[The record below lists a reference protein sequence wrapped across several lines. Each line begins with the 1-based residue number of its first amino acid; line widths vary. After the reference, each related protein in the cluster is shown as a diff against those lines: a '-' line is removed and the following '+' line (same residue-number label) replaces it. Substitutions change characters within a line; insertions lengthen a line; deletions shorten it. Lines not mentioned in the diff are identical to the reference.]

1 MSSFGLSYAPSETL
15 GFIPERLARLTA
27 IMARKVEEKKAPGVS
42 MLIARHGRI
51 AHRASVGAL
60 RPGGPAMTDDAIF
73 RIYSMTK
80 PIVSVAAMMLVEE
93 GHLLITDP
101 VSKFIP
107 AFENTKVGIVN
118 GDKLDL
124 APLKRPITVQDLMRH
139 TSGLT
144 YDYTGASP
152 VQKLVAASGVGSQKR
167 TLAEQVEALAAL
179 PLMHQPGEVWEYS
192 LSTDVLGRVVEIVE
206 GAKLGEVLSARIF
219 EPLGMDDTAFFIPPS
234 KLPREAKPMSP
245 QVYTSLG
252 LDPNPMTEPPRFE
265 SGGGGLLSTIGDYAR
280 FAAMLSSGG
289 ELDGVRILGPRMI
302 RFMASDH
309 LGSRCRPQPRAACA
323 GPRIRP
329 RLRRAPAIWTRDDAR
344 IGRRLFLGR
353 LGGNDIQGFA
363 ARLPVRDF
371 HDPGAGQSRAFWLDV
386 WQSAQR
392 GNPLTLRQPK
402 EKAMSSFA
410 LPYAPSETLGF
421 IPERLERLTAIMA
434 RQVEEKKAPGVSML
448 IARHGKIAYREMVG
462 ALRPGGPAMTDDA
475 IFRIYSM
482 TKPIVSV
489 AAMMLVE
496 EGRLLITDPVSKY
509 IPAFANTKVGV
520 ANGDKI
526 DLAPLKRPITV
537 QDLMRHTSG
546 LTYGFTGASPVQKLV
561 KAANVADSNRTSAEN
576 VEAMAAL
583 PLMHQPG
590 EVWEY
595 SLSTDVLGRI
605 VEIVEGARSARSCM
619 SACLARSR
627 WSTPPS
633 TRPSRKSPGAP
644 IRSRSTS

>member
-1 MSSFGLSYAPSETL
+1 MSFFALPYAPSETL
-15 GFIPERLARLTA
+15 GFIPERLERLTT
-27 IMARKVEEKKAPGVS
+27 IMARQVEEKKAPGVS
-42 MLIARHGRI
+42 MLIARHGKI
-51 AHRASVGAL
+51 AYRQAVGAL
-60 RPGGPAMTDDAIF
+60 TPGGPPMSDDAIF

-80 PIVSVAAMMLVEE
+80 PIVSVATMMLVEE
-93 GHLLITDP
+93 GRLLITDP

-107 AFENTKVGIVN
+107 AFANTKVGVVN

-144 YDYTGASP
+144 YGYTGTSK
-152 VQKLVAASGVGSQKR
+152 VQALVAASGVGSQKR
-167 TLAEQVEALAAL
+167 TLAEDVEALAAL

-234 KLPREAKPMSP
+234 KLPREAQPMSP
-245 QVYTSLG
+245 QVYISLG
-252 LDPNPMTEPPRFE
+252 ADPNPMTEPPRFE

-289 ELDGVRILGPRMI
+289 ELDGVRILGPRVI

-309 LGSRCRPQPRAACA
+309 LGSNVDRSHALLAPGHGFGLGFGVRLQYGLATTPGSVGDYFWGGWAGTTFRVSPQDSLFA
-323 GPRIRP
+323 IFMTQ
-329 RLRRAPAIWTRDDAR
+329 APDNREHFGWTFGNLLNAR
-344 IGRRLFLGR
+344 
-353 LGGNDIQGFA
+353 
-363 ARLPVRDF
+363 
-371 HDPGAGQSRAFWLDV
+371 
-386 WQSAQR
+386 
-392 GNPLTLRQPK
+392 NPLNLRQPK

-421 IPERLERLTAIMA
+421 NPQRLERITAIMA

-448 IARHGKIAYREMVG
+448 IARHGKIAYRQSIG

-496 EGRLLITDPVSKY
+496 EGRLLITDPVSKF
-509 IPAFANTKVGV
+509 IPAFANTKVGHRQRRQARPCAAQAADHRPGPHAPHLRADLRLHRDV
-520 ANGDKI
+520 ARPEADQGGERRECEPVFGRECRGDG
-526 DLAPLKRPITV
+526 R
-537 QDLMRHTSG
+537 
-546 LTYGFTGASPVQKLV
+546 AS
-561 KAANVADSNRTSAEN
+561 AHASA
-576 VEAMAAL
+576 
-583 PLMHQPG
+583 
-590 EVWEY
+590 
-595 SLSTDVLGRI
+595 GRG
-605 VEIVEGARSARSCM
+605 VGV
-619 SACLARSR
+619 
-627 WSTPPS
+627 
-633 TRPSRKSPGAP
+633 
-644 IRSRSTS
+644 